1 MPKIIK
7 DYDFNTRGGRTMY
20 PWEDWFDGK
29 IRAFVEGDDFTV
41 KPTSFR
47 SAFVGAASRAGLKTQ
62 TTVEVGDDD
71 KTTVYARAFE
81 PETTAENN
89 GD

>member
-1 MPKIIK
+1 
-7 DYDFNTRGGRTMY
+7 
-20 PWEDWFDGK
+20 
-29 IRAFVEGDDFTV
+29 V